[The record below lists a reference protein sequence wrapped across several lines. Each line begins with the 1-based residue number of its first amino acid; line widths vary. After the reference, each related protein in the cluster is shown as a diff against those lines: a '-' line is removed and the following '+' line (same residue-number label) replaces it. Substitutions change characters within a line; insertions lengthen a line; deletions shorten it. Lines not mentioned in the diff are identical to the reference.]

1 MSNATTPTSDRMPP
15 ATLIAQNT
23 ANGWCVVD
31 ADGGV
36 WWPDTTAER
45 VIERAPNP
53 GQLARVLC
61 HTEPTRGTWVY

>member
-1 MSNATTPTSDRMPP
+1 VSTEATIPT
-15 ATLIAQNT
+15 TLLAQNT
-23 ANGWCVVD
+23 TDGWCVVD
-31 ADGGV
+31 TDGGV

-61 HTEPTRGTWVY
+61 HTEPTRGTWRY